1 MFCPH
6 THLSLN
12 LLFREAAT
20 FLFNSVLV
28 FLVLNTKACTES
40 VVMPLFSNTIFTL
53 AYQLFSRNCQEALSW
68 AFPKKQQQQ
77 NTIQQNLLVFLFA
90 RVSLIDFMKQK
101 IKFCLYLL
109 KLV

>member
-12 LLFREAAT
+12 LFFREAAT
-20 FLFNSVLV
+20 FLFNSILV

-40 VVMPLFSNTIFTL
+40 VVTPLFSNTIFTL

-68 AFPKKQQQQ
+68 AFPKKTTTTKH
-77 NTIQQNLLVFLFA
+77 NSAKSTSIFV
-90 RVSLIDFMKQK
+90 
-101 IKFCLYLL
+101 
-109 KLV
+109 